1 MHSSLF
7 DYNFKI
13 ILPINLEMI
22 FFIWL
27 RAYLLIKYHSNA
39 WISRHSSARPS
50 LYFVDLLWWF
60 ESHEILH
67 FHDKIVTTNDIE
79 NHYKSCCFSSINTWS
94 IRLFH
99 AKSDHIG
106 SSSSWQALRHSALPF
121 FFTLAIAEFWDCHFI
136 LFFDAEICYKV
147 SKSNFIL
154 YKIFF
159 I

>member
-1 MHSSLF
+1 M
-7 DYNFKI
+7 
-13 ILPINLEMI
+13 PINLEI
-22 FFIWL
+22 NFYICL
-27 RAYLLIKYHSNA
+27 RSYLLIKYHSNA

-79 NHYKSCCFSSINTWS
+79 NHYKSCRFSSINTWS

-106 SSSSWQALRHSALPF
+106 SSSSRQALRHLAALLF
-121 FFTLAIAEFWDCHFI
+121 FFFSVAIAEFWVCHI
-136 LFFDAEICYKV
+136 
-147 SKSNFIL
+147 
-154 YKIFF
+154 IFLMTMLNESGLA

>member
-1 MHSSLF
+1 MLDEFVSTKSTHQPYYREVPLCV
-7 DYNFKI
+7 
-13 ILPINLEMI
+13 
-22 FFIWL
+22 
-27 RAYLLIKYHSNA
+27 
-39 WISRHSSARPS
+39 
-50 LYFVDLLWWF
+50 FVDLLWWF

-106 SSSSWQALRHSALPF
+106 SSSWQALRHSALPF

-136 LFFDAEICYKV
+136 LFFDTVICYKV
-147 SKSNFIL
+147 LKTNFIISN
-154 YKIFF
+154 KIFLDKRKF
-159 I
+159 LHGISEKNLKYF